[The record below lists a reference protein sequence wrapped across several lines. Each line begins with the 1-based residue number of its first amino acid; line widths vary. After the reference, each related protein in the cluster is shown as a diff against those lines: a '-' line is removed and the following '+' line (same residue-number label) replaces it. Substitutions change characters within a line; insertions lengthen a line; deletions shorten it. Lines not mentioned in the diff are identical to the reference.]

1 MPETPAEIAQRLDR
15 LLQPGYRENL
25 IAKGLARGLI
35 WRDGRLPP
43 DAPNF
48 SPDLTID
55 LLDHGFQLLAT
66 SLRLREMDG
75 DAGII
80 DRGLYAAAEA
90 IESAARHDSNNEVSR
105 GFHLTMAAA
114 AFHIGGYAAR
124 AYSLFEGDLVDFNL
138 ASYERRWSSSCAAI

>member
-1 MPETPAEIAQRLDR
+1 MPETSAEIARRLER
-15 LLQPGYRENL
+15 LLEPGYRENL
-25 IAKGLARGLI
+25 LAKGLARGLI

-48 SPDLTID
+48 SPDLTTD

-66 SLRLREMDG
+66 SLRLREAQG
-75 DAGII
+75 DATTI

-90 IESAARHDSNNEVSR
+90 IESAARHDSVSEVSR

-114 AFHIGGYAAR
+114 AFHIGGFAAR
-124 AYSLFEGDLVDFNL
+124 AY
-138 ASYERRWSSSCAAI
+138 